1 MSPGG
6 GYLFGRHV
14 SGENH
19 RKMLGEWH
27 ARLSAAATA
36 IPDRIA
42 RRRNARE
49 PFE

>member
-14 SGENH
+14 SGMNY

-27 ARLSAAATA
+27 ARLSAATTA

-42 RRRNARE
+42 RGRYSRE